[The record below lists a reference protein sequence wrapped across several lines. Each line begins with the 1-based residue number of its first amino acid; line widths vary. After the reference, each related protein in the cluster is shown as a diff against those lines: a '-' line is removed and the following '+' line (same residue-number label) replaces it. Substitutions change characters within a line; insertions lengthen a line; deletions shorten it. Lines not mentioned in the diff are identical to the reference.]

1 MKRAILIIAC
11 SFLIGGILAAQ
22 DWRGRGRVSGLVFD
36 TEGKPIEG
44 VMVKLV
50 WTKDKSGLE
59 VVTNKDGRWAVGGI
73 NKGEWDIDFI
83 KMGYTPL
90 QKRMTVSETSRNPEV
105 KVTMEKA
112 KGLVLT
118 NELEEML
125 GKANASF
132 DQKDYKTAL
141 EGYNA
146 MLAKFPDAYILWK
159 NIGNCY
165 FAQEQ
170 YDKAEESYKKVLE
183 KDANDADALLAVGNC
198 YFNRNQTDQ
207 ALEWY
212 GKIQFEKITDAVV
225 LYNIG
230 LNYFKS
236 QKFEDALKYF
246 KRSTEVQKEFEDGY
260 YQLGLAYTSL
270 DRKAEA
276 VATFEEFMKRFP
288 NSGKIAQVQ
297 GFLDYLKK
305 K

>member
-1 MKRAILIIAC
+1 MRKTFLIIVSILLA
-11 SFLIGGILAAQ
+11 GGLLSAQ

-36 TEGKPIEG
+36 TDGKPIEG
-44 VMVKLV
+44 VTVKLV

-59 VVTNKDGRWAVGGI
+59 VVTNKDGRWTVGGI
-73 NKGEWDIDFI
+73 NKGEWDVDFI
-83 KMGYTPL
+83 KVGYAPL
-90 QKRMTVSETSRNPEV
+90 QKRMTISETSRNPEV

-125 GKANASF
+125 NKANASF

-146 MLAKFPDAYILWK
+146 ILAKFPDAYILWK

-170 YDKAEESYKKVLE
+170 YDKAEEAYRKVLE
-183 KDANDADALLAVGNC
+183 KNANDSDALQAVGNC
-198 YFNRNQTDQ
+198 YFNRNQPEL

-212 GKIQFEKITDAVV
+212 GKIQFEKIADPAV

-230 LNYFKS
+230 LNLFKS
-236 QKFEDALKYF
+236 SKFEEALKYF
-246 KRSTEVQKEFEDGY
+246 KRSTEVQKDFEDGY
-260 YQLGLAYTSL
+260 YHLGLTHTSL
-270 DRKAEA
+270 GKKEEA
-276 VATFEEFMKRFP
+276 VATFELFLKLFP
-288 NSGKIAQVQ
+288 KSDKGAQVQ

>member
-1 MKRAILIIAC
+1 MKKAILIVAC
-11 SFLIGGILAAQ
+11 SFLICGILAAQ
-22 DWRGRGRVSGLVFD
+22 DWRGRGRVTGLVFD
-36 TEGKPIEG
+36 TEGNPIEG

-73 NKGEWDIDFI
+73 NKGEWDVDFI

-105 KVTMEKA
+105 RVTMEKA

-118 NELEEML
+118 SELEEML

-183 KDANDADALLAVGNC
+183 KDANDADALLSVGNC

-260 YQLGLAYTSL
+260 YQMGLAYTSL

>member
-1 MKRAILIIAC
+1 MKKAILIVAC
-11 SFLIGGILAAQ
+11 SFLICGILAAQ
-22 DWRGRGRVSGLVFD
+22 DWRGRGRVTGLVFD
-36 TEGKPIEG
+36 TEGNPIEG

-73 NKGEWDIDFI
+73 NKGEWDVDFI

-105 KVTMEKA
+105 RVTMEKA

-118 NELEEML
+118 SELEEML

-183 KDANDADALLAVGNC
+183 KDANDADALLSVGNC

-260 YQLGLAYTSL
+260 YQMGLAYTSL

-276 VATFEEFMKRFP
+276 VATFEEFMKLFP